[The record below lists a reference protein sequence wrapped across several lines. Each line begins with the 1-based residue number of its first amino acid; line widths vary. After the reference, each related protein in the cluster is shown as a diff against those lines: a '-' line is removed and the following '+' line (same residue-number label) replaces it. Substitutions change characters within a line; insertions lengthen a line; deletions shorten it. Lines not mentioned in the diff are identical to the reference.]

1 MEARAHSEWRGRG
14 GGADA
19 DAGPRGFQHARR
31 GRAPVKAKR
40 TYGEGAA
47 EAGDGAL
54 RNLAC
59 MLSTSR
65 RRAVSRAQAG
75 FSRERE
81 TMGAAGEVR
90 SAGRRRGGGA
100 ESDLCFL
107 SVGLDRLCNGLLKNP
122 TRPSSTISRLK
133 FPFRTLVIIKGW
145 FVYPMNYII

>member
-1 MEARAHSEWRGRG
+1 MEARAHSERRGRG
-14 GGADA
+14 GGA

-75 FSRERE
+75 FSRERGDDGCGGRGE
-81 TMGAAGEVR
+81 ERRAAAR
-90 SAGRRRGGGA
+90 KAICA
-100 ESDLCFL
+100 F
-107 SVGLDRLCNGLLKNP
+107 
-122 TRPSSTISRLK
+122 
-133 FPFRTLVIIKGW
+133 
-145 FVYPMNYII
+145 